1 MKELQKRIDMVNLI
15 INKEEK
21 MIKDREQ
28 KRKQEMEKK
37 EKQIEGFITKIG
49 ELEEG
54 KEKMKEERLKEMKKK
69 VVLIQDLLD
78 TLASPKK
85 IM

>member
-69 VVLIQDLLD
+69 INTKIQQRS
-78 TLASPKK
+78 LAYLFACQ
-85 IM
+85 

>member
-69 VVLIQDLLD
+69 VVLI
-78 TLASPKK
+78 
-85 IM
+85 

>member
-28 KRKQEMEKK
+28 KRKEEMEKK

-69 VVLIQDLLD
+69 VVMI
-78 TLASPKK
+78 
-85 IM
+85 

>member
-78 TLASPKK
+78 TLASPKR